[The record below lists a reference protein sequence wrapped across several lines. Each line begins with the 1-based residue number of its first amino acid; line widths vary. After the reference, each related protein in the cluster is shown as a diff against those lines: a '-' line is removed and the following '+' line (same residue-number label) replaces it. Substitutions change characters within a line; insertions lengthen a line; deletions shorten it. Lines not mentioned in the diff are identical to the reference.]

1 MNPIINLVILY
12 IIYININQLTCLGV
26 IPTINPI
33 ISLAINQRSPIVW
46 GPLPVPDIN
55 EAMIACSATAQ
66 SCKGASFLA
75 G

>member
-1 MNPIINLVILY
+1 M
-12 IIYININQLTCLGV
+12 V

-55 EAMIACSATAQ
+55 EAMPLPRAARVPFPSWLGL
-66 SCKGASFLA
+66 CKANA
-75 G
+75 YI